1 MLDNFLFSLRAV
13 LPILLTILLGFLLR
27 RTGFL
32 NETFFRAGDRL
43 FYYILFPCSI
53 FCSMYSLDLSR
64 DLSVAFIL
72 FIFAGTTILFLLGY
86 CSAKLLLPAGPKRS
100 VSIMNSFRANTAFIG
115 IPLATALGGTTGT
128 AVMASTL
135 IVAMPFFNLYTFLSF
150 PQREGKSRR
159 EAVLSSLR
167 LVLTS
172 PLILSC
178 LAGLACVLFRRLF
191 LSDSSGEVR
200 YLLRD
205 RLPALYKFIES
216 IGSIAS
222 TFALI
227 NIGGLLV
234 PDRTGKAAIRER
246 LFCGAWRMFLAPAI
260 FLGAALLLHRSGLL
274 LLTPAMFA
282 AVLAHFGTP
291 VSATGISIAAELG
304 GDADLAR
311 IQLLDS
317 TILTIVTLPM
327 FIMILRSFDVL

>member
-1 MLDNFLFSLRAV
+1 MLENFLFSINAV

-27 RTGFL
+27 HFGFL
-32 NETFFRAGDRL
+32 NEAFFKAGDKL
-43 FYYILFPCSI
+43 FYYFLFPCSL

-64 DLSVAFIL
+64 DLSISFIL
-72 FIFAGTTILFLLGY
+72 FIFVGTTLHFLLSY
-86 CSAKLLLPAGPKRS
+86 ASAKLLLPSGPKQS

-115 IPLATALGGTTGT
+115 IPLATALGGTAGT

-135 IVAMPFFNLYTFLSF
+135 IVAIPFFNIFTYLSF
-150 PQREGKSRR
+150 PQSQGKTRR
-159 EAVLSSLR
+159 QAVLSSFKMMF
-167 LVLTS
+167 TS

-178 LAGLACVLFRRLF
+178 LVGIACVLFRQLF
-191 LSDSSGEVR
+191 LTDTSGVSQ

-205 RLPALYKFIES
+205 KLPFLYKFIDS
-216 IGSIAS
+216 VGSIAS

-234 PDRTGKAAIRER
+234 IDRSGKADWREILFCCLWRMILAPTIFLFAALALHRTG
-246 LFCGAWRMFLAPAI
+246 
-260 FLGAALLLHRSGLL
+260 LLWMS
-274 LLTPAMFA
+274 PAMFA

-311 IQLLDS
+311 VQLVD
-317 TILTIVTLPM
+317 TTFLTIVTLPL
-327 FIMILRSFDVL
+327 FIMFLRSIGVF